1 MTLSICRFGD
11 PTPLGAQKGGVTKTA
26 RFAVLTLLS
35 DLVVTTACAIRRL
48 SCLFDC
54 GLFVRSNLSPP
65 PLAPCWQAM
74 DESVA
79 GVLTVGGTKRPC
91 SERGPAQQAATS
103 PTECRLARGDQGV
116 GPGCPKSGE
125 RHL

>member
-26 RFAVLTLLS
+26 DVFENFRVQPMGNRNTSHISRFAVPS

-54 GLFVRSNLSPP
+54 GLSSAAISPPSP

-74 DESVA
+74 DKSVA
-79 GVLTVGGTKRPC
+79 GVLTVGGTKTVFR
-91 SERGPAQQAATS
+91 A
-103 PTECRLARGDQGV
+103 
-116 GPGCPKSGE
+116 
-125 RHL
+125 